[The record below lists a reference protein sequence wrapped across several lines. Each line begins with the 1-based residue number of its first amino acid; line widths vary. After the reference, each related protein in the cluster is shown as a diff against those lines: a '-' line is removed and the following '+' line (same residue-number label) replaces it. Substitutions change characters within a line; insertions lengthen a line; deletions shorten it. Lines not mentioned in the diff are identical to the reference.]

1 MLAASAA
8 LALAPRAF
16 PRPSM
21 PAPQGLALWLSL
33 SMLFSVVLMFVLL
46 PRYGGFGTW
55 AVIGVVLRAA
65 TVLGVA
71 GILALLSL
79 RLGLDAQAQATWTM
93 GRRAWSVTPL
103 LLLVVLPAVPLV
115 AASMGLGSWTAWAL
129 LRWWPE
135 GQENPA

>member
-1 MLAASAA
+1 
-8 LALAPRAF
+8 
-16 PRPSM
+16 M

-33 SMLFSVVLMFVLL
+33 SMVFSVVAMLVLL

-65 TVLGVA
+65 TVLGGGDPRA
-71 GILALLSL
+71 AFAPSW
-79 RLGLDAQAQATWTM
+79 LGRTSPSHVDHGTE
-93 GRRAWSVTPL
+93 AWSVTPL

-115 AASMGLGSWTAWAL
+115 AASMCMGSWTAWTL

-135 GQENPA
+135 GQENRA